1 MPRPHVERDAGAE
14 GATPTNPYRWLWQ
27 WLSPYKR
34 YLLLAFC
41 TLALQTSVEV
51 VLPLVIGR
59 GVIDGIL
66 LESRDMRRLTWF
78 VLGAVGLM
86 GVKGLFAYGQLYATN
101 YVGQRA
107 VADLREAIYAH
118 VLRLPIG
125 YFSRQRSGEVIS
137 RMTSDVAVIQQLVMV
152 GIIEGLQ
159 HSIMLVGI
167 LAFIFYLHWQLALVS
182 LVTLPLAAAAVD
194 RFGRR
199 IRAHTARQQS
209 QLGEVTSLLTE
220 SLAAIRVVKAFTMEK
235 ASRRRF
241 REENE
246 RGFRASMRSAQA
258 MATVFP
264 VVELILMSGM
274 GVVLWFG
281 GREVVLG
288 HLTLGELISFLT
300 YLGMAARPV
309 SSLTKTYSFLQQAL
323 AASSR
328 IRSLLS
334 EEPEPQPSADD
345 AALPRLQGEVS
356 LEGVTFAYEPD
367 EVVLRDV
374 SLTVEPGEVVALV
387 GPSGAGKTTLV
398 NLLPR
403 FYDPAEGIVRV
414 DGYDVRKV
422 DLQSLRDQIG
432 LVPQETVLFAGTV
445 ADNIAAG
452 RTDVSRADIE
462 EAARLANAD
471 EFIRRLPQGYDS
483 VVGERGL
490 TLSGGQ
496 RQRIAIARAILK
508 DPRILIMDEATS
520 ALDVESERLIRDA
533 MARIRRNR
541 TTLIIAHRA
550 STVRMADRIIVMERG
565 RIVQE
570 GTHEELMAVP
580 GLYRRLYAEQLAEDA
595 AAAAEGEPGE
605 GSAPRDA
612 AEDFPANG
620 SEDVPE
626 GSHHPAADGGEEK
639 ERLRA

>member
-1 MPRPHVERDAGAE
+1 M
-14 GATPTNPYRWLWQ
+14 
-27 WLSPYKR
+27 
-34 YLLLAFC
+34 
-41 TLALQTSVEV
+41 
-51 VLPLVIGR
+51 
-59 GVIDGIL
+59 
-66 LESRDMRRLTWF
+66 WF
-78 VLGAVGLM
+78 VVARAGHM
-86 GVKGLFAYGQLYATN
+86 GVKGLFANGQLYATKS
-101 YVGQRA
+101 VGERA

-125 YFSRQRSGEVIS
+125 YFSRRRSGEVIS
-137 RMTSDVAVIQQLVMV
+137 RMTSDVSVIQQLVMV

-182 LVTLPLAAAAVD
+182 LVTLPLAATAVD

-281 GREVVLG
+281 GREVVMG

-323 AASSR
+323 AASAR
-328 IRSLLS
+328 IRSLLAA
-334 EEPEPQPSADD
+334 EPEPQPSPDD
-345 AALPRLQGEVS
+345 VTLPRVRGEVS
-356 LEGVTFAYEPD
+356 LEGVTFAYEPG
-367 EVVLRDV
+367 EVVLHDV

-403 FYDPAEGIVRV
+403 FYDPAEGTVRI
-414 DGYDVRKV
+414 DGYDVRQV
-422 DLQSLRDQIG
+422 NLQSLRDQIG
-432 LVPQETVLFAGTV
+432 LVPQETVLFAGTI

-452 RTDVSRADIE
+452 RTDVTRAEIE

-471 EFIRRLPQGYDS
+471 EFIRRLPEGYDTM
-483 VVGERGL
+483 VGERGL

-550 STVRMADRIIVMERG
+550 STVRMADRIIVMDRG

-570 GTHEELMAVP
+570 GTHEQLMAVP

-595 AAAAEGEPGE
+595 AAVAEGEPGQAE
-605 GSAPRDA
+605 GPTAGD
-612 AEDFPANG
+612 D
-620 SEDVPE
+620 
-626 GSHHPAADGGEEK
+626 GEEK